1 MARMTIDDEM
11 FHLRRP
17 IPSEIPNIKNLVLPS
32 FISGE
37 LGRDLTFGDLE
48 FAEYLDW
55 FLPRALD
62 DEKALFYVLEF
73 QPLSSFRSYPPR
85 IIGCIYI
92 SLSEPLKSSY
102 PFPGMSLLKLRMLN
116 AIEDIKIWPNMHA
129 AEVHKRLLEVHGKL
143 AKSGQNTKSSSVGQ
157 VRFFMIQEQ
166 FRRAG
171 LGSRMLSWACK
182 SARERGLAQLDF
194 VFNASTRA
202 FSEQYGFAL

>member
-1 MARMTIDDEM
+1 MTIDDEM

-102 PFPGMSLLKLRMLN
+102 PFPGMYAVRRNRFRAGAYPYKGCHYSSSACSMQLKISR
-116 AIEDIKIWPNMHA
+116 
-129 AEVHKRLLEVHGKL
+129 
-143 AKSGQNTKSSSVGQ
+143 SGQICMRRKFTNAYW
-157 VRFFMIQEQ
+157 RFT
-166 FRRAG
+166 
-171 LGSRMLSWACK
+171 GS
-182 SARERGLAQLDF
+182 
-194 VFNASTRA
+194 
-202 FSEQYGFAL
+202 